1 MDGEALAGITR
12 VGHGLALS
20 FFFFFLCCLYTNI
33 VKNIFLNIF
42 LTDKEA
48 HKCYNMALMKLIASY
63 LQHIPASP
71 SGPGTLRD
79 PNCTKQCA

>member
-1 MDGEALAGITR
+1 MDGEASAGITR

-20 FFFFFLCCLYTNI
+20 FFFFLMLSLYQHSQ
-33 VKNIFLNIF
+33 KHIFKYF

-48 HKCYNMALMKLIASY
+48 HKCYNMALMKLITSY